1 MFGALSN
8 MNMPRPTKAGNIG
21 PPRLQ
26 MPQSGG
32 DTQERMNKMN
42 MAKSSL
48 GPKLKPLP
56 KNPFHSMK
64 GTASSLIQ
72 SQSKHGSSTSG
83 VGLDGIL

>member
-1 MFGALSN
+1 MFGALKNS
-8 MNMPRPTKAGNIG
+8 NMPRPTGAGNIG
-21 PPRLQ
+21 PPKLH
-26 MPQSGG
+26 MPDSGG
-32 DTQERMNKMN
+32 MGQARMNGPDML
-42 MAKSSL
+42 KSSL

-72 SQSKHGSSTSG
+72 SQSKHGQSTSG